1 MHQVGTSPAA
11 LDEEIAA
18 SPVPLLVDVSAEW
31 CGPCKLLTP
40 VLAEL
45 AAEYEGRLEV
55 IEVDIEEH
63 PEVSPRWDVM
73 SFPTLLLFDGG
84 ELVWRT
90 VGARGKG
97 QLRQELERVLRR

>member
-1 MHQVGTSPAA
+1 MHDVGTSTAA
-11 LDEEIAA
+11 LDEEIASSA
-18 SPVPLLVDVSAEW
+18 VPLLVDVSAEW
-31 CGPCKLLTP
+31 CGPCKLLAP

-45 AAEYEGRLEV
+45 AEEYEGRLRV
-55 IEVDIEEH
+55 IEVDIEDHLEM
-63 PEVSPRWDVM
+63 SARWDVM

-97 QLRQELERVLRR
+97 QLRQELERVLRW